1 MTDRLERLR
10 ASLEEPLLV
19 SSAANIRYLV
29 GFASSNAALFVEPER
44 TLLFSDFRYA
54 EAGRSVEGVEFVETK
69 RDVIAHM
76 AEFLS
81 GRFGFESPHLTYRA
95 YEQLRT
101 QRARCTRCD
110 SGTGEVS
117 KMLLTL
123 PWPW

>member
-1 MTDRLERLR
+1 MLGRGQCPVTPRRLIFWRQFGSSTAIAPRRIR
-10 ASLEEPLLV
+10 AFWLV
-19 SSAANIRYLV
+19 KS
-29 GFASSNAALFVEPER
+29 
-44 TLLFSDFRYA
+44 LLFYRPRHP
-54 EAGRSVEGVEFVETK
+54 EATVFYQT
-69 RDVIAHM
+69 
-76 AEFLS
+76 
-81 GRFGFESPHLTYRA
+81 FEQHFDSYVRA